1 MHDYLSRLD
10 ECFRGKVAVVTGG
23 ANGIGATISAALA
36 AHGAIVCVADKD
48 IAAAEGLVPRL
59 GADRARAY
67 PLDVSNAEEVSAV
80 FRWIVGTW
88 GRLDILVN
96 NAGRWTT
103 TAFAEVPEAEWDAI
117 LDTNLKGT
125 FLCAQAAFKIMKERG
140 GGAIINIS
148 SSAARSG
155 GLLGPGWSNTYAH
168 YAASKAGIEGLTRA
182 IALEGAPYGIRV
194 NAVAPG
200 PIVTATMEKGYAVE
214 ARRRLEQIIPLGR
227 LGRPED
233 VAHAVL
239 LLASPHAGYVTGKT
253 LDVNGGLWID

>member
-10 ECFRGKVAVVTGG
+10 AFFQGKVAVVTGG
-23 ANGIGATISAALA
+23 GSGIGATISSSLA
-36 AHGAIVCVADKD
+36 GHGATLCVADMNGVV
-48 IAAAEGLVPRL
+48 AEETVTRL
-59 GADRARAY
+59 DAGRARAY
-67 PLDVSNAEEVSAV
+67 QLDVSHAEEVDAV
-80 FRWIVGTW
+80 FRRIVGEW
-88 GRLDILVN
+88 GRVDLLVN
-96 NAGRWTT
+96 NAGRWKT
-103 TAFAEVPEAEWDAI
+103 TAFAALPEPEWGAI